1 MPSNK
6 TSKVIRKRA
15 KKARDVERIVTKVR
29 QLIDDGDLTSD
40 TEAIGKTLLK
50 EAGKAQKIGYN
61 HCRLLKTSYK
71 TFVKMVDRSSALR
84 STEANQ
90 RFTFDSGDAFAH
102 AINYLKSNEKEWVAS
117 ASAYKQMVRDWLKE
131 TGRSGTAEKHTK
143 WNLLRGQNAAG
154 AMANLDTEW
163 DLVKSWAQS
172 GEDATTAPK
181 TPYLDRLALMCK
193 KANIGRL
200 TALSWIYLYNDR
212 NEAAHRPLPNFEDFP
227 KDGGWSNEVSANSF
241 LYVDWQQFYEAT
253 NARLEEAQTLE
264 ADGTFTSEQ
273 ATAYKSA
280 ISFRLAN
287 AISGPAH
294 DGSVEPT
301 ALSMANAE
309 TAHGKAA
316 PPSVEIAPDFPSE
329 YVDGKWDDIKVAPK
343 PLSNS

>member
-71 TFVKMVDRSSALR
+71 TFVKMVDRSSAFR

-90 RFTFDSGDAFAH
+90 RFTFDSGDAFGD
-102 AINYLKSNEKEWVAS
+102 AIIYLRSKEKACVNDDANYN
-117 ASAYKQMVRDWLKE
+117 QMVTDWLNE
-131 TGRSGTAEKHTK
+131 TGRSGTTDDYTSWTLLKGHDAES
-143 WNLLRGQNAAG
+143 
-154 AMANLDTEW
+154 AMAKLDAEW

-172 GEDATTAPK
+172 GEDATTAPR
-181 TPYLDRLALMCK
+181 TPYLDRLALVCK
-193 KANIGRL
+193 GVNIERL
-200 TALSWIYLYNDR
+200 TALSWIYLYNNR
-212 NEAAHRPLPNFEDFP
+212 NLAAHRPLPDFEDFP
-227 KDGGWSNEVSANSF
+227 KDGGWSNTVSDDSF

-264 ADGTFTSEQ
+264 ANGTFTPEQ

-287 AISGPAH
+287 VISGPAH

-301 ALSMANAE
+301 ELSMANAK
-309 TAHGKAA
+309 TAHGKAVR
-316 PPSVEIAPDFPSE
+316 PKVEIAPDFPSE